1 MRPRSPGHQSGSTEM
16 QRIEKMKPRMT
27 ASMRVFPFAL
37 AVLLAGSLAI
47 SCRSRSGQPSP
58 GSSEGQSA
66 QERIAMLTRKEQIL
80 SAEIAVAKNPAP
92 YLYVDFLTGKIEL
105 RAQGRSLRSFSI
117 RKISRTSGPPFVA
130 RTWEET
136 EAKPIQIPERAKMVP
151 GSGEET
157 TSSISTQ
164 NPWGP
169 KRMPLDYDLLC
180 KENRLIGIR
189 SLASAESH
197 IFITRWIIGGFRRSR
212 DWARNVFGRRNS
224 GYSES
229 LQIWLSE
236 NDAQTLFWSLPK
248 QFDILILN
256 GS

>member
-1 MRPRSPGHQSGSTEM
+1 MHYIGKAGPR
-16 QRIEKMKPRMT
+16 KT
-27 ASMRVFPFAL
+27 ASMRMRAL
-37 AVLLAGSLAI
+37 SLVVLLAGSLAV
-47 SCRSRSGQPSP
+47 SCHSRSGQPSQ
-58 GSSEGQSA
+58 GSSEAQSV
-66 QERIAMLTRKEQIL
+66 QERIATLTRQEQIL
-80 SAEIAVAKNPAP
+80 SAEIAVAKNPTP
-92 YLYVDFLTGKIEL
+92 YLYVDFLTGRIEL
-105 RAQGRSLRSFSI
+105 RAQGRSFRSFSV
-117 RKISRTSGPPFVA
+117 RKISRTGGPPFVA

-136 EAKPIQIPERAKMVP
+136 GARPIQMPERAKMVP

-169 KRMPLDYDLLC
+169 KRMPMDYDLLC
-180 KENRLIGIR
+180 KENRLVGIR
-189 SLASAESH
+189 SLASAESRT
-197 IFITRWIIGGFRRSR
+197 FVTRWIVGGFRRSR

-229 LQIWLSE
+229 LEIWLSE
-236 NDAQTLFWSLPK
+236 DDAQLLFWSLPK

>member
-1 MRPRSPGHQSGSTEM
+1 M
-16 QRIEKMKPRMT
+16 QYIEAGPQKKS
-27 ASMRVFPFAL
+27 AMRVRAL
-37 AVLLAGSLAI
+37 LLIALLAGSLAV
-47 SCRSRSGQPSP
+47 SCRSRSGQPP
-58 GSSEGQSA
+58 QGSSEGLSI
-66 QERIAMLTRKEQIL
+66 QERVAMLTRQEQIL

-92 YLYVDFLTGKIEL
+92 YMYIDFLTGKIEL
-105 RAQGRSLRSFSI
+105 RIQGRSLRSFSL

-130 RTWEET
+130 WTWKET
-136 EAKPIQIPERAKMVP
+136 ESKPIQIPERAKMVP

-157 TSSISTQ
+157 TSSIATQ

-180 KENRLIGIR
+180 KENRLVGIR
-189 SLASAESH
+189 SLASAQSRS
-197 IFITRWIIGGFRRSR
+197 FITRWIIGGFRRSR

-229 LQIWLSE
+229 LEIWLSE
-236 NDAQTLFWSLPK
+236 DDAQLLFWSLPK

>member
-1 MRPRSPGHQSGSTEM
+1 MHYIGKAGPR
-16 QRIEKMKPRMT
+16 KT
-27 ASMRVFPFAL
+27 ASMRMRAL
-37 AVLLAGSLAI
+37 SLVVLLVGSLAV
-47 SCRSRSGQPSP
+47 SCRSRSGQPSQ
-58 GSSEGQSA
+58 GSSEGQSV
-66 QERIAMLTRKEQIL
+66 QERIAMLTRQEQIL
-80 SAEIAVAKNPAP
+80 SAEIAVAKNPTP
-92 YLYVDFLTGKIEL
+92 YLYVDFLTGRIEL

-117 RKISRTSGPPFVA
+117 KKISRTGGPPFVA
-130 RTWEET
+130 QTWEET
-136 EAKPIQIPERAKMVP
+136 EADPIQIPERAKMVP

-169 KRMPLDYDLLC
+169 KRMPMDYDLLC
-180 KENRLIGIR
+180 KENRLVGIR
-189 SLASAESH
+189 SLASAESRT
-197 IFITRWIIGGFRRSR
+197 FVTRWIVGGFRRSR

-229 LQIWLSE
+229 LEIWLSE
-236 NDAQTLFWSLPK
+236 DDAQLLFWSLPK

>member
-1 MRPRSPGHQSGSTEM
+1 M
-16 QRIEKMKPRMT
+16 QRMEKMKPGMT
-27 ASMRVFPFAL
+27 ASMRVCSFAL
-37 AVLLAGSLAI
+37 LALLVGSLAI
-47 SCRSRSGQPSP
+47 SCRSRSGQPSQS
-58 GSSEGQSA
+58 SSEDKSA
-66 QERIAMLTRKEQIL
+66 QERIAMLTRQEQIL
-80 SAEIAVAKNPAP
+80 SAEIAVAKNPTP
-92 YLYVDFLTGKIEL
+92 YLYVDFLNRKIEL

-117 RKISRTSGPPFVA
+117 RKISRTGGPPFVA
-130 RTWEET
+130 RTWVET
-136 EAKPIQIPERAKMVP
+136 EASPIQIPERAKMVP

-157 TSSISTQ
+157 TSSISTE

-189 SLASAESH
+189 SLASSESSS
-197 IFITRWIIGGFRRSR
+197 FITRWIIGGFRRSR

-229 LQIWLSE
+229 LEIWLSE
-236 NDAQTLFWSLPK
+236 DDAQLLFWSLPK